1 MGGQRSGSGWKW
13 LDGTPSNLSSFFNSI
28 ICNLIWIN
36 ERERM
41 INKKF
46 NSNYKVKKS
55 SIQMPFV
62 LFQH

>member
-41 INKKF
+41 INTK
-46 NSNYKVKKS
+46 
-55 SIQMPFV
+55 IQ
-62 LFQH
+62 